1 VPDRVILK
9 LGGSVITEKSGPCR
23 VNRNQLAEIS
33 RVVAGRAAVPLTL
46 IHGAGSCG
54 HPQAARYRIQ
64 EGVDGSNR
72 GGIAVTHAAVAGLN
86 RAVVQALR
94 REGVEAMGFHPLH
107 LCVAR
112 DGRIVSFPLEP
123 LERLSDLG
131 ITPVLHGD
139 VVADRARGASI
150 VSGDQLVTF
159 LAAALRVARVGIATD
174 VKGVLG
180 PGGEVVPRLDAASA
194 RQLSIGGSVARD
206 VTGGMKAKVE
216 ELLRLASHG
225 IESHIFH
232 VSRIGAFLDGKDH
245 GGTVIGRRE

>member
-1 VPDRVILK
+1 MPDRVIVK

-23 VNRNQLAEIS
+23 IDRKRLSEVSRAIS
-33 RVVAGRAAVPLTL
+33 RRKGMLLTL
-46 IHGAGSCG
+46 VHGAGSCG

-72 GGIAVTHAAVAGLN
+72 QGITITHAAVAGLN

-94 REGVEAMGFHPLH
+94 REGVDAMGLHPLH
-107 LCVAR
+107 LCVAE
-112 DGRIVSFPLEP
+112 DGRIASFPLEP
-123 LERLSDLG
+123 LERLQALG

-159 LAAALRVARVGIATD
+159 LAAGLACSRVGVATN

-180 PGGEVVPRLDAASA
+180 PDGKVVPRIDAASV
-194 RQLSIGGSVARD
+194 RDLPLGGSGARD
-206 VTGGMKAKVE
+206 VTGGMRGKVE
-216 ELLRLASHG
+216 ELLRLAGQG

-232 VSRIGAFLDGKDH
+232 VSRLGAFLDGKDH
-245 GGTVIGRRE
+245 GGTIIGKR

>member
-9 LGGSVITEKSGPCR
+9 LGGSVITEKAGPCR
-23 VNRNQLAEIS
+23 VNRKQLGEIS
-33 RVVAGRAAVPLTL
+33 RVIAGRARVPLAL
-46 IHGAGSCG
+46 VHGAGSCG
-54 HPQAARYRIQ
+54 HPQAERYRIQ
-64 EGVDGSNR
+64 DGVDGSNR
-72 GGIAVTHAAVAGLN
+72 KGIAVTHAAVAGLN

-123 LERLSDLG
+123 LERLQDLG

-139 VVADRARGASI
+139 VVADRGRGASI

-159 LAAALRVARVGIATD
+159 LAAGLRYSRVGLATD

-180 PGGEVVPRLDAASA
+180 PGGVVLHRIDADSV
-194 RQLSIGGSVARD
+194 RDIPLGGSGTRD
-206 VTGGMKAKVE
+206 VTGGMKGKVE
-216 ELLRLASHG
+216 ELLRLAAKG
-225 IESHIFH
+225 VESHIFH

-245 GGTVIGRRE
+245 GGTIIERR

>member
-1 VPDRVILK
+1 MPERVILK

-23 VNRNQLAEIS
+23 VDRKRLAEIS
-33 RVVAGRAAVPLTL
+33 QAVARRKTVLLTL
-46 IHGAGSCG
+46 VHGAGSCG
-54 HPQAARYRIQ
+54 HPQAQRYRIQ

-72 GGIAVTHAAVAGLN
+72 KGIAVTHAAVAGLN

-107 LCVAR
+107 FCVAK
-112 DGRIVSFPLEP
+112 DGRIAAFPLEP
-123 LERLSDLG
+123 LERLQDLG

-159 LAAALRVARVGIATD
+159 LATGLRCSRVGIATD

-180 PGGEVVPRLDAASA
+180 PGGEVVHRIDAASA
-194 RQLSIGGSVARD
+194 RNLSIRGSGARD
-206 VTGGMKAKVE
+206 VTGGMRGKVE
-216 ELLRLASHG
+216 ELLRLATQG

-245 GGTVIGRRE
+245 GGTIIGER